1 MTKEA
6 TAVERAVR
14 SAHKQRQTLDF
25 SPYNMR
31 GDADALNRTAMP
43 FNDPTYVRERTEVR
57 NETWRRVMSNKLVQ
71 SNNAIYNLGKQLGV
85 YFQHEKAKREQ
96 DKINR
101 SEKEHLKQSRKD
113 QGDAIRDRR
122 RTLEKAEADRKR
134 ENYERK

>member
-1 MTKEA
+1 
-6 TAVERAVR
+6 
-14 SAHKQRQTLDF
+14 
-25 SPYNMR
+25 
-31 GDADALNRTAMP
+31 
-43 FNDPTYVRERTEVR
+43 
-57 NETWRRVMSNKLVQ
+57 VMSNKLVQ